1 MVNAGWYGKESM
13 ALAGDWFGLHALH
26 TAGGYTGL
34 ACACFAAYLS
44 AAEVINADYGRV
56 VLPIGARGS

>member
-13 ALAGDWFGLHALH
+13 PLVLAMAL
-26 TAGGYTGL
+26 T
-34 ACACFAAYLS
+34 
-44 AAEVINADYGRV
+44 AEVINADYGRV